1 MCKIAAVS
9 SPPSDRPAP
18 PRERTEPRELAEL
31 TALAAAHP
39 ELAPAV
45 ALERELLEGE
55 RRLQRR
61 LGTPWLDV
69 ADEELASR
77 LARGERL
84 LTWDHL
90 AVDWPEFR
98 LRWRQIVDVL
108 RRHDV
113 LDAAAAATLQDLG
126 RDASLPDVV
135 ARWYAGDAGELPAG
149 LGDVVTLTVRPFLA
163 RAAEVLQQRAPVDG
177 WARGTCP
184 VCGGPAVFGVL
195 PSAGGRL
202 LVCGRCLCRWP
213 FEPRTCPHCRA
224 TEGQRAFAA
233 FEGRYQ
239 VAACDRCK
247 RYVKAIDVRRAGR
260 PLFLAL
266 DTVATLAFDQA
277 LAAQG
282 YSAE

>member
-9 SPPSDRPAP
+9 FAPRDQPAP
-18 PRERTEPRELAEL
+18 PRERAEPRELAEF

-39 ELAPAV
+39 ELKPAV
-45 ALERELLEGE
+45 ALERELFEGE

-69 ADEELASR
+69 SDEELASR

-84 LTWDHL
+84 LTWDRL

-98 LRWRQIVDVL
+98 LRWRQIADVL

-113 LDAAAAATLQDLG
+113 LDAADAAPLQDLG
-126 RDASLPDVV
+126 RDPALPDVV
-135 ARWYAGDAGELPAG
+135 ARWYAGDAGDGPAG
-149 LGDVVTLTVRPFLA
+149 LGDVVGLTVRPFLA
-163 RAAEVLQQRAPVDG
+163 RAADVLQQRVAIDG
-177 WARGTCP
+177 WGRGTCP
-184 VCGGPAVFGVL
+184 VCGGRPVFGVL

-213 FEPRTCPHCRA
+213 FAPRTCPHCLA
-224 TEGQRAFAA
+224 TEGQRAFSAL
-233 FEGRYQ
+233 EGRYQ
-239 VAACDRCK
+239 VAACDQCK
-247 RYVKAIDVRRAGR
+247 RYVKAIDARRAGR

-266 DTVATLAFDQA
+266 DTVATLAIDQA
-277 LAAQG
+277 LTAQG

>member
-1 MCKIAAVS
+1 LCRIAAVS

-18 PRERTEPRELAEL
+18 PRERAEPRELAEL

-69 ADEELASR
+69 TDEELAAR
-77 LARGERL
+77 VARGERL
-84 LTWDHL
+84 LTWDRL

-98 LRWRQIVDVL
+98 LRWRQVVDVL

-113 LDAAAAATLQDLG
+113 LDAADAAPLQDLG
-126 RDASLPDVV
+126 RDASLPEVV
-135 ARWYAGDAGELPAG
+135 ARWYAGQDEPALAG
-149 LGDVVTLTVRPFLA
+149 LGDVAGLTVRPFLA
-163 RAAEVLQQRAPVDG
+163 RAAEVLQQRVAIDG
-177 WARGTCP
+177 WGRGTCP
-184 VCGGPAVFGVL
+184 VCGGPPVFGVL

-213 FEPRTCPHCRA
+213 FDARTCPHCLA
-224 TEGQRAFAA
+224 TDGQRVFSAL
-233 FEGRYQ
+233 EGRYQ
-239 VAACDRCK
+239 VAACDACK

-266 DTVATLAFDQA
+266 DTVATLAFDRA
-277 LAAQG
+277 LTAQG
-282 YSAE
+282 YSGS